1 MKKLIL
7 TFAFGLGLS
16 VAALSARIPTAD
28 AGEYGKCNF
37 DSECHANAKC
47 HSGTCSDAPGGK
59 CNFDSEC
66 NGKKCSG
73 GTCK

>member
-1 MKKLIL
+1 MKKLLVTLALGIGL
-7 TFAFGLGLS
+7 TASLLT
-16 VAALSARIPTAD
+16 AAAPTAR

-37 DSECHANAKC
+37 DSECRGGAKC

>member
-1 MKKLIL
+1 MRKLL
-7 TFAFGLGLS
+7 FTVTVTLGLACAFA
-16 VAALSARIPTAD
+16 VSAPVSE

-37 DSECHANAKC
+37 DSECHKGAKC
-47 HSGTCSDAPGGK
+47 NSGKCSDAPGGK

>member
-1 MKKLIL
+1 MKKLL
-7 TFAFGLGLS
+7 VTLAFALGLS
-16 VAALSARIPTAD
+16 AAALSGHVQDAS

-37 DSECHANAKC
+37 DSECHGGAKC
-47 HSGTCSDAPGGK
+47 HSGTCSDAPSGK

-66 NGKKCSG
+66 NGKKCNS

>member
-1 MKKLIL
+1 MRQVIGTLVLGFCFVI
-7 TFAFGLGLS
+7 GLAAQAP
-16 VAALSARIPTAD
+16 VASAGD
-28 AGEYGKCNF
+28 FVKCNF
-37 DSECHANAKC
+37 DSECHKGSKC
-47 HSGTCSDAPGGK
+47 NGGTCSDAPGGK

>member
-1 MKKLIL
+1 MSKLWVTVLCTFGLAI
-7 TFAFGLGLS
+7 TFAAGAPVVS
-16 VAALSARIPTAD
+16 

-37 DSECHANAKC
+37 DSECHGGAKC
-47 HSGTCSDAPGGK
+47 NGGTCSDAPGGR